1 MWHSMACSVRFV
13 GSRLSLGFSL
23 YTPSINP
30 RLTGFKRNKN
40 KSYEYFQAHD
50 DVVTVA
56 LFAPDN
62 LLPLRP
68 PPPSDA
74 GHMLMVTAGMKGDV
88 RVFENV
94 GAAEKL

>member
-1 MWHSMACSVRFV
+1 MFSRPPPVPPLLLPHASRSM
-13 GSRLSLGFSL
+13 

-30 RLTGFKRNKN
+30 RLTGFRRNKN
-40 KSYEYFQAHD
+40 KSYEFFQAHD

-56 LFAPDN
+56 LFAPDT

-68 PPPSDA
+68 PPPADA
-74 GHMLMVTAGMKGDV
+74 LHTLMVTAGMKGDV

-94 GAAEKL
+94 GAPEKL